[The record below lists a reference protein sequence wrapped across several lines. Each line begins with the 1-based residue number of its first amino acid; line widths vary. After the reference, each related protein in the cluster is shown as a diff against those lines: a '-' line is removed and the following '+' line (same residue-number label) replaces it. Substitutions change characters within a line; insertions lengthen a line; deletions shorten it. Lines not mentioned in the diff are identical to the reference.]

1 MMKLLTAPL
10 FTLLTFASS
19 AQEETVEVGKY
30 AHANVDAVSMIM
42 SLLMV
47 LALILA
53 SAWLLRKFNFANKSI
68 SGMKVIASLSLGHK
82 EKLVVVEV
90 GKEQLL
96 LGVSSGQINLI
107 KTLEQPLEVAM
118 PADINQSLLQ
128 LFNKS
133 KQKQEG

>member
-1 MMKLLTAPL
+1 MKYLTAAIFFL
-10 FTLLTFASS
+10 VSFMGI

-68 SGMKVIASLSLGHK
+68 SGMKVVASLSLGHK

-107 KTLEQPLEVAM
+107 KTLEQPLDISM
-118 PADINQSLLQ
+118 PTDINQSLLQ

>member
-1 MMKLLTAPL
+1 MKFLTASL
-10 FTLLTFASS
+10 FTLITFTSTAL
-19 AQEETVEVGKY
+19 EETVEVGKY

-53 SAWLLRKFNFANKSI
+53 SAWLLRKFNLTNKSV
-68 SGMKVIASLSLGHK
+68 SGMRVIASLPLGHK
-82 EKLVVVEV
+82 EKLVVVEL

-107 KTLEQPLEVAM
+107 KTLEQPLNVST
-118 PADINQSLLQ
+118 PLDINQSLLQ